1 MMPGRVTIHAK
12 PAAHAPTAHSPVHSR
27 SRGRK
32 ENAACMS
39 RTKKYMKLA

>member
-1 MMPGRVTIHAK
+1 MMPGRVTIQTK
-12 PAAHAPTAHSPVHSR
+12 PTVQVPTAHSPVHSN